1 MVSHPL
7 EEVVALAAGG
17 GHTLVLG
24 SDGCLMGAGSN
35 SFGQLG
41 NCKDKTPSLHKIDI
55 LQEFR
60 LCQVECGWDSSY
72 ALTDRGTVVVWGSNK
87 CGQLGISKEK
97 VNIGDNVIFSR
108 HHVVIE

>member
-17 GHTLVLG
+17 SHTLVLS

-41 NCKDKTPSLHKIDI
+41 NCKDKTRTLDKMDI
-55 LQEFR
+55 FQEFR
-60 LCQVECGWDSSY
+60 LRQIECGWDSSY
-72 ALTDRGTVVVWGSNK
+72 ALTDRGSVVVWGSNK

-97 VNIGDNVIFSR
+97 VNR
-108 HHVVIE
+108 Q